1 MQLIMGYM
9 QLIMGYRDIIVI
21 KKEPAI
27 IIATNS
33 YQWLNYSLK
42 LQKNYFFIV
51 RYKLFYVF
59 YLFTRHNTIHNNIRK
74 L

>member
-33 YQWLNYSLK
+33 Y
-42 LQKNYFFIV
+42 
-51 RYKLFYVF
+51 
-59 YLFTRHNTIHNNIRK
+59 
-74 L
+74 